1 MIEPDQ
7 LTDPERKLWAHV
19 LLQALADLG
28 NHDPIARPARY
39 WFTSKDDTIGS
50 FIWICHQLS
59 LDPAAVRERVLRD
72 ANRKLRESIAARA
85 QAANCAA

>member
-1 MIEPDQ
+1 MIEIEQ

-28 NHDPIARPARY
+28 NHDPIARPARF
-39 WFTSKDDTIGS
+39 WFTSKNDSVGS

-72 ANRKLRESIAARA
+72 ANRKLRESIASPSHATHRA
-85 QAANCAA
+85 A

>member
-28 NHDPIARPARY
+28 NHDPIARPARF
-39 WFTSKDDTIGS
+39 WITSKDDSTGS

-59 LDPAAVRERVLRD
+59 LDPGAVRERVLRD
-72 ANRKLRESIAARA
+72 ANRNLRESIATRA
-85 QAANCAA
+85 QATNCAA